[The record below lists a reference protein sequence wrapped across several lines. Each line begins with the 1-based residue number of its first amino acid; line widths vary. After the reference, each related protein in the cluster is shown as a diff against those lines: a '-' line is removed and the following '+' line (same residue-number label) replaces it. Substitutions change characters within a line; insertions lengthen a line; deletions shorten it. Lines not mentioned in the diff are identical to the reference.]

1 MKILKNKLFQ
11 IFIISFTLTLIL
23 YSSTK
28 TIKNP
33 LFQSSQIRK
42 LLSAEEIGEI
52 CGHAK
57 KNLKSFYANSSYDY
71 NSEYQN
77 NKYVQYLINYLENN
91 EIQNL
96 KDYIPRISIILVVL
110 CLDILLIF
118 FYFGYCICCC
128 CPCCCCKNIGK
139 RDCCSFISFILSIGF
154 YGIVVI
160 ACFVGVSKGKKV
172 SESLN
177 GTSCSIFEIYAHFI
191 YGDDCI
197 EKPMWLGI
205 KGVKNIIKN
214 TQNEIGT
221 ISQFTEPVIDNYKD
235 VKSNPF
241 DNDFAKQEYD
251 NYKIKNIDNPDPDK
265 NEKVRFVFYE
275 NLKQDLEESILKDYE
290 LLIDP
295 INLLKNISEIAV
307 KIKDDTELSNNLNN
321 SLSQLDDINDTFLDL
336 ENNVLNDWYKYQK
349 KYNKYSD
356 IGILILFGVLLLFP
370 LISFIGLLF
379 FCIINC
385 QCARFIVHIS
395 WILDMILIF
404 FLVFVG
410 IFFSLIGIIS
420 KDGVGVMQYVT
431 GEDNLNKTSDAL
443 VIKGN
448 GAEYLNICFN
458 GNGDLQNVLD
468 LNTNNNDS
476 ATGDLSKLYDCKDQV
491 DNVTEKLNTIN
502 SWIYEN
508 SLIKKYEEYKNN
520 LGYYENNNY
529 KTLNETLKKLRNYTD
544 GAVNESVD
552 FYHLWVL
559 NENDCENGYKITE
572 PSNVNKDYYKYCF
585 ILKNDSKSLDFYNDN
600 LKNIFNI
607 YTKFLSEYNKEIEEF
622 MENQIKNYYSK
633 LNNLRSK
640 VLEGFFYSK
649 EMIVPIYNIYNKYL
663 SEENSDI
670 FSVLNCRFL
679 KRDAKIFFDILDK
692 DLGKNSQFL
701 GYLIIIACFGSAL
714 GFFFSLI
721 VILRV
726 KEKEKEKENKK
737 PPRNGNESGE
747 QLNQPN
753 REKPLEL
760 GDVKIQI

>member
-1 MKILKNKLFQ
+1 MKILKNKFLQ

-33 LFQSSQIRK
+33 LSLSSQIRK

-52 CGHAK
+52 CSHAK
-57 KNLKSFYANSSYDY
+57 QNLKSFYANSSYDY

-77 NKYVQYLINYLENN
+77 NKYVQYLINYLEN
-91 EIQNL
+91 EKTENL
-96 KDYIPRISIILVVL
+96 KDYIPRLSIIFAVL

-139 RDCCSFISFILSIGF
+139 RDCCSFVSFILSIGF

-177 GTSCSIFEIYAHFI
+177 STSCSIFEIYAHFI

-197 EKPMWLGI
+197 EKPVWSGI
-205 KGVKNIIKN
+205 KGVKTIIKN

-221 ISQFTEPVIDNYKD
+221 ISNNTEPVINKYKE
-235 VKSNPF
+235 VESNPF
-241 DNDFAKQEYD
+241 DNDFAQHEYD
-251 NYKIKNIDNPDPDK
+251 NYISENNENPDPDK
-265 NEKVRFVFYE
+265 DEKVRFVFYE

-295 INLLKNISEIAV
+295 INLLKNISEIAE

-336 ENNVLNDWYKYQK
+336 ENNVLNDWYEYQK
-349 KYNKYSD
+349 NYNKHSD
-356 IGILILFGVLLLFP
+356 IGILILFGILLLFP
-370 LISFIGLLF
+370 LISFIGLLL
-379 FCIINC
+379 FCVINC
-385 QCARFIVHIS
+385 QCARFMVHFS

-431 GEDNLNKTSDAL
+431 GKDNLNKTSDAL

-468 LNTNNNDS
+468 LNTNNKDS
-476 ATGDLSKLYDCKDQV
+476 ATGDLSKLYDYKDQV
-491 DNVTEKLNTIN
+491 DNVTEELYTIKSWN
-502 SWIYEN
+502 SEN
-508 SLIKKYEEYKNN
+508 SLIQKYEEYKNN

-529 KTLNETLKKLRNYTD
+529 KTLNETLKKLRYYTD
-544 GAVNESVD
+544 GTINSSVD

-559 NENDCENGYKITE
+559 NKNDCENGYEINE
-572 PSNVNKDYYKYCF
+572 PSNVHQDYRKYCF
-585 ILKNDSKSLDFYNDN
+585 ILKNDSQSLDFYDEN
-600 LKNIFNI
+600 LKNIFNN
-607 YTKFLSEYNKEIEEF
+607 YTKFVSEYNNEIEVF
-622 MENQIKNYYSK
+622 MKNGINKYYQD
-633 LNNLRSK
+633 LNDLK
-640 VLEGFFYSK
+640 FKIIDGFLSSS
-649 EMIVPIYNIYNKYL
+649 EMIDPIYNIYNKYL
-663 SEENSDI
+663 GEENSDI
-670 FSVLNCRFL
+670 FSILNCRFL
-679 KRDAKIFFDILDK
+679 KRDANIFFDILDK

-726 KEKEKEKENKK
+726 KEKKRES
-737 PPRNGNESGE
+737 PPRNDNESRE
-747 QLNQPN
+747 NLNPN
-753 REKPLEL
+753 KDTPLEL
-760 GDVKIQI
+760 ADVKIKI